1 MAETS
6 RTYYYARVS
15 SSGQH
20 LTRQLEKFYEMGA
33 ESRDIIT
40 DKESG
45 KDLDRPGY
53 LALRNTIL
61 RPYDT
66 LVITSLDRLSR
77 RKADIVK
84 ELQFYKENHITVRV
98 LDLPTTMLSLP
109 EKEAWV
115 FDMVNGILIEVL
127 GTLAEQER
135 NNIHERQAAAYAALK
150 KQGRKFG
157 RPLIEKPSNWD
168 TVFFKWKNGEIT
180 AKKAMEI
187 TSLKRTSFYKL
198 VKEESK

>member
-115 FDMVNGILIEVL
+115 FDLVNGILIEVL